1 MLTRLGGL
9 SVIQTTDTFYPLVPD
24 PFLYG
29 RFVFVLYILIVL
41 CSLFD
46 RIACAS
52 LLSAVYAAGVTSVDN
67 ILCHLTISTR
77 WDRVSFML

>member
-29 RFVFVLYILIVL
+29 RFVFVLL
-41 CSLFD
+41 
-46 RIACAS
+46 
-52 LLSAVYAAGVTSVDN
+52 
-67 ILCHLTISTR
+67 
-77 WDRVSFML
+77 